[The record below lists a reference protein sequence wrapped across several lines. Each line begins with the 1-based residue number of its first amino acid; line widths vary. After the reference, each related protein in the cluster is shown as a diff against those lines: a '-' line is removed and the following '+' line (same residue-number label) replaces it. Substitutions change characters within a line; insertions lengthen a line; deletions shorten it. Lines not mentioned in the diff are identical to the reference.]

1 MGIYFILQSTFLMY
15 FLVVFIMLSKVMPLS
30 KTTVLPAASAVWL
43 EWFQLND
50 KNSVNCIYLNVARR
64 KVL

>member
-1 MGIYFILQSTFLMY
+1 MY
-15 FLVVFIMLSKVMPLS
+15 FLVVLIMLSKVMPLP

-43 EWFQLND
+43 EWFQLYD
-50 KNSVNCIYLNVARR
+50 KNSVNCIYLNVAPR

>member
-1 MGIYFILQSTFLMY
+1 MGIYFILRTFLMY
-15 FLVVFIMLSKVMPLS
+15 FLVVLIMLSKVMPLP

-43 EWFQLND
+43 EWFQLYD
-50 KNSVNCIYLNVARR
+50 KNSVNCIYLYVARR